1 MKAQYKRLQ
10 LNRAD
15 TTGAVRIDT
24 TAMKTNKSIA
34 HPLWPILLALAWLLT
49 APAFVS
55 VEAAEKA
62 IVSYP
67 SRSLTSFIIP
77 EIARQ
82 RGFYLAEGIEANLI
96 YVRGAIDIKALVT
109 GDVDYAMASGSAV
122 SAFVAGIPVRLVQG
136 VVGRAEHVLVAQ
148 SKYRQVRDLKGQI
161 IGSLNPGGLVDALLR
176 QILLKNGL
184 DPDRD
189 VVLINL
195 GGTPE
200 RYAALKSGTV
210 AATVLSAP
218 HNFRAERVGFR
229 KIAAAA
235 DYLQVPTAALA
246 VRSDRVAKQP
256 QQIKKMIRGNL
267 RAMKFMRDNRA
278 DTIAIIIRELGMDP
292 DSAAKG
298 YEQIISIMSDD
309 GRIQSDGVQFL
320 IDLARQTQKV
330 AKPLAATQMIDHSL
344 LEEVLAGK

>member
-1 MKAQYKRLQ
+1 
-10 LNRAD
+10 
-15 TTGAVRIDT
+15 
-24 TAMKTNKSIA
+24 MKTNKSIA
-34 HPLWPILLALAWLLT
+34 HPLWPILMAFLLT

-55 VEAAEKA
+55 AAEKV

-122 SAFVAGIPVRLVQG
+122 SAFVAGIPVRLIQG

-148 SKYRQVRDLKGQI
+148 SKYHQVRDLKGQI

-218 HNFRAERVGFR
+218 HNFRAERDGFR

-235 DYLQVPTAALA
+235 DYLQVPTAGLT
-246 VRSDRVAKQP
+246 VRSDRISKQP

-267 RAMKFMRDNRA
+267 RAVKFMRENRA

-298 YEQIISIMSDD
+298 YEQIVSIMSED
-309 GRIQSDGVQFL
+309 GRIHPDGVQFL
-320 IDLARQTQKV
+320 IDLARQSQKIT
-330 AKPLAATQMIDHSL
+330 KPILAAQMIDHSL

>member
-1 MKAQYKRLQ
+1 MAT
-10 LNRAD
+10 NR
-15 TTGAVRIDT
+15 
-24 TAMKTNKSIA
+24 SIA
-34 HPLWPILLALAWLLT
+34 HPLWPILWALLFT

-55 VEAAEKA
+55 AEAAEKT

-122 SAFVAGIPVRLVQG
+122 SAFVAGTPVRLIQG

-218 HNFRAERVGFR
+218 HNFRAERDGFR

-235 DYLQVPTAALA
+235 DYLQVPTAGLT
-246 VRSDRVAKQP
+246 VRSDRITKQP

-267 RAMKFMRDNRA
+267 RAMKFMRESRA
-278 DTIAIIIRELGMDP
+278 DTIAIIIRELGMDA

-298 YEQIISIMSDD
+298 YEQIVSIMSED
-309 GRIQSDGVQFL
+309 GRINPDGVQFL
-320 IDLARQTQKV
+320 IDLARQTQKI
-330 AKPLAATQMIDHSL
+330 AKPISANQMLDHSL

>member
-1 MKAQYKRLQ
+1 MPLVGSPRRLANQ
-10 LNRAD
+10 CVGFFRVPVL
-15 TTGAVRIDT
+15 
-24 TAMKTNKSIA
+24 
-34 HPLWPILLALAWLLT
+34 
-49 APAFVS
+49 
-55 VEAAEKA
+55 AAEKVV
-62 IVSYP
+62 ISYP
-67 SRSLTSFIIP
+67 SRTLTSFLVP

-82 RGFYLAEGIEANLI
+82 KGFFLAEAIEANLI

-122 SAFVAGIPVRLVQG
+122 SAFVAGIPVRLVEG

-148 SKYRQVRDLKGQI
+148 NKYRSVKDLKGQT

-176 QILLKNGL
+176 QILLQNGL

-210 AATVLSAP
+210 AATVLGAP
-218 HNFRAERVGFR
+218 HNFRAERDGFR

-235 DYLQVPTAALA
+235 DYLQVPTSGLA
-246 VRSDRVAKQP
+246 VRSDRIVKQP
-256 QQIKKMIRGNL
+256 QQIKKMLRGNL
-267 RAMKFMRDNRA
+267 RAMKLVR
-278 DTIAIIIRELGMDP
+278 
-292 DSAAKG
+292 AAKG
-298 YEQIISIMSDD
+298 YEQIVSLMSED
-309 GRIQSDGVQFL
+309 GRVNAAGVQFL
-320 IDLARQTQKV
+320 IDLARQTQKIT
-330 AKPLAATQMIDHSL
+330 KSLLAAQMIDHSL

>member
-1 MKAQYKRLQ
+1 MPLVGSPRRLANQ
-10 LNRAD
+10 CVGFFRVPVL
-15 TTGAVRIDT
+15 
-24 TAMKTNKSIA
+24 
-34 HPLWPILLALAWLLT
+34 
-49 APAFVS
+49 
-55 VEAAEKA
+55 AAEKVV
-62 IVSYP
+62 ISYP
-67 SRSLTSFIIP
+67 SRTLTSFLVP

-82 RGFYLAEGIEANLI
+82 KGFFLAEAIEANLI

-148 SKYRQVRDLKGQI
+148 NKYRSVKDLKGQT

-176 QILLKNGL
+176 QILLQNGL

-210 AATVLSAP
+210 AATVLGAP
-218 HNFRAERVGFR
+218 HNFRAERDGFR

-235 DYLQVPTAALA
+235 DYLQVPTSGLA
-246 VRSDRVAKQP
+246 VRSDRIVKQP
-256 QQIKKMIRGNL
+256 QQIKKMLRGNL
-267 RAMKFMRDNRA
+267 RAMKLVR
-278 DTIAIIIRELGMDP
+278 
-292 DSAAKG
+292 AAKG
-298 YEQIISIMSDD
+298 YEQIVSLMSED
-309 GRIQSDGVQFL
+309 GRVNAAGVQFL
-320 IDLARQTQKV
+320 IDLARQTQKIT
-330 AKPLAATQMIDHSL
+330 KSLLAAQMIDHSL

>member
-1 MKAQYKRLQ
+1 MKVNRLIGQ
-10 LNRAD
+10 CRWL
-15 TTGAVRIDT
+15 VL
-24 TAMKTNKSIA
+24 SV
-34 HPLWPILLALAWLLT
+34 AWLT
-49 APAFVS
+49 S
-55 VEAAEKA
+55 VVFFPVPVLAAEKVV
-62 IVSYP
+62 VSYP
-67 SRSLTSFIIP
+67 SRTLTSFLVP

-82 RGFYLAEGIEANLI
+82 KGFFLAEGIEANLI

-109 GDVDYAMASGSAV
+109 GDVDYAMASGSAI
-122 SAFVAGIPVRLVQG
+122 SAFVAGISVRLIQG

-148 SKYRQVRDLKGQI
+148 TKYRQVKDLKGQT

-176 QILLKNGL
+176 QILLQNGL

-210 AATVLSAP
+210 AATVLGAP
-218 HNFRAERVGFR
+218 HNFRAERDGFR

-235 DYLQVPTAALA
+235 DYLQVPTSGLA
-246 VRSDRVAKQP
+246 VRSDRIVKQP
-256 QQIKKMIRGNL
+256 QQIKKMLRGNL
-267 RAMKFMRDNRA
+267 RAMKFMRENRG
-278 DTIAIIIRELGMDP
+278 DSIAIIIRELGMDP

-298 YEQIISIMSDD
+298 YEQIVSLMSED
-309 GRIQSDGVQFL
+309 GRVNAAGVQFL
-320 IDLARQTQKV
+320 IDLARQTQRIT
-330 AKPLAATQMIDHSL
+330 KPLLAAQMIDHSL